1 MRCFEVNVR
10 TLFALF
16 LLGLGI
22 AGCSGSKQSETNE
35 FVWPSPPDEARIKYV
50 RTMRGSDDYMSGL
63 GAVTRALAGS
73 SESISLS
80 NPFDLCTDG
89 RGHVWVTDAAIGVLL
104 FDDVKGEVTQVGELS
119 KIPLDDPRGIAY
131 GNNKIFVG
139 LLSRGQVVVLTPEG
153 KDLYVIGRR
162 GSFQNPV
169 DVVYDSLK
177 HRVIV
182 VDNKLN
188 NVSVFSENG
197 DSLFVFGQ
205 RGSGDGEFNFPQ
217 SVAVDNESNMYIV
230 DSFNF
235 RVEIFD
241 STGKFVRKFGSQGD
255 GWGMF
260 GRPKGIVLD
269 SYKNIYVIDA
279 YFHNFQIFN
288 QQGEL
293 LLFVGG
299 KFSTGNDGFEDPVSL
314 AIDQKNT
321 LYVTDQ
327 LNKRIQVFQLLK
339 GD

>member
-1 MRCFEVNVR
+1 MRFFEVNIR
-10 TLFALF
+10 TLFALC

-22 AGCSGSKQSETNE
+22 AGCSGSKQSETNQ
-35 FVWPSPPDEARIKYV
+35 FVWPSPPDEPRIKYV
-50 RTMRGSDDYMSGL
+50 RTMLGSDDYVSGL
-63 GAVTRALAGS
+63 GAVTRALAGGS
-73 SESISLS
+73 NGISLS

-89 RGHVWVTDAAIGVLL
+89 CGRIWVTDASLGVIL
-104 FDDVKGEVTQVGELS
+104 FDDVKKEVTQLGELS

-131 GNNKIFVG
+131 GDNKIFIGVAS
-139 LLSRGQVVVLTPEG
+139 LGQVVVLTPEG
-153 KDLYVIGRR
+153 KDLYAIGKR
-162 GSFQNPV
+162 GRFRNPV

-188 NVSVFSENG
+188 NVSVFSEKG
-197 DSLFVFGQ
+197 DSLFVFGK

-217 SVAVDNESNMYIV
+217 SAAVDSESNMYIV

-241 STGKFVRKFGSQGD
+241 STGKFLRKFGSEGD
-255 GWGMF
+255 AWGMF

-269 SYKNIYVIDA
+269 SYKNIYVTDA
-279 YFHNFQIFN
+279 FFHNFQVFN

-293 LLFVGG
+293 LLFVG
-299 KFSTGNDGFEDPVSL
+299 KFSAGNDGFQDPVSL

-327 LNKRIQVFQLLK
+327 LNKRIQVFQLLR
-339 GD
+339 GN

>member
-1 MRCFEVNVR
+1 MRCFALNVR

-16 LLGLGI
+16 MLGLGI

-35 FVWPSPPDEARIKYV
+35 FVWPSPPDEPRIKYV
-50 RTMRGSDDYMSGL
+50 RTILGSDDYVSGL
-63 GAVTRALAGS
+63 GSITRALAGGS
-73 SESISLS
+73 NAITLS

-89 RGHVWVTDAAIGVLL
+89 CGHIWVTDAALGVIL
-104 FDDVKGEVTQVGELS
+104 FDDVKKEVTQVGELS

-131 GNNKIFVG
+131 GNNKVFIGVAS
-139 LLSRGQVVVLTPEG
+139 LGQVVVLTPEG
-153 KDLYVIGRR
+153 KDLYAIGKR
-162 GSFQNPV
+162 GRFHNPV

-188 NVSVFSENG
+188 NVSVFSERG
-197 DSLFVFGQ
+197 DSLFVFGN

-217 SVAVDNESNMYIV
+217 SAAVDGESNIYIV

-235 RVEIFD
+235 RIEIFD
-241 STGKFVRKFGSQGD
+241 STGKYLRKFGSEGD
-255 GWGMF
+255 AWGMF

-269 SYKNIYVIDA
+269 SYKNIYVTDA
-279 YFHNFQIFN
+279 FFHNFQVFN

-293 LLFVGG
+293 LLFVG
-299 KFSTGNDGFEDPVSL
+299 KFSAGNDGFQDPVSL

-339 GD
+339 GN